1 MNSIKKRKLTQDFP
15 KFIAEKEKLQ
25 LQTESR
31 GWLNDKEEKIL
42 SKKISDIL
50 IKFTEKIAE
59 FSFIQADHF
68 ESIRREIDIKREC
81 LIQEIYLNEKIDINR
96 LNLIQNMIKEIEQL
110 EKEFRSNFDNNIKPS
125 LIGTHL
131 DKNSNFFAN
140 FKTQLNL
147 FDSRLLELKSNYKN
161 FKLFE
166 YDLRRNKIVNE
177 NETSLGRLILF
188 KNFFSTTNEP
198 ILNILITNYEY
209 EPWRNRISIFNL
221 NTNSI
226 LKSLI
231 IEKVIEYHVFDD
243 STKVASF
250 GDSLIQIWDLAE
262 ATTTNQSCLQKFH
275 HENVT
280 CIKMLSLT
288 RLASGS
294 DNGSI
299 KIWNVESGECMHVL
313 LGHTMRIL
321 SLESINGDANSLI
334 SLSWDETMRFWDLN
348 NETCI
353 KCIKGCDFKLIKS
366 LKNKLFASVDNS
378 SYYGDKT
385 IKIWNFING
394 KCEQMLKG
402 HSRFINN
409 LEFYSSKNQLISC
422 SDDKTIRIWDMNMYR
437 CVNVVD
443 SHQKC
448 FDSIK
453 LVPYSHDSFASQ
465 MLLAFVGKLVFL
477 LDLNTCEWMKSFQLE
492 SNYNQV
498 HVCKNSQRFLDI

>member
-15 KFIAEKEKLQ
+15 KF
-25 LQTESR
+25 
-31 GWLNDKEEKIL
+31 EKIF
-42 SKKISDIL
+42 SKKISEIDDIL
-50 IKFTEKIAE
+50 IRFTQKIAE
-59 FSFIQADHF
+59 FSLIQADHF

-81 LIQEIYLNEKIDINR
+81 LIQDIYLNKKIDLNR
-96 LNLIQNMIKEIEQL
+96 LNLIQKQSHDMIKEIEQL
-110 EKEFRSNFDNNIKPS
+110 ENEFRSNFDQNIKPN
-125 LIGTHL
+125 LIG
-131 DKNSNFFAN
+131 KNSN
-140 FKTQLNL
+140 LNL
-147 FDSRLLELKSNYKN
+147 FDSRFLELKNNYKN

-166 YDLRRNKIVNE
+166 YDLRRNKFVNE

-188 KNFFSTTNEP
+188 KNFFSTTNEQ
-198 ILNILITNYEY
+198 ILNIVIANYEY
-209 EPWRNRISIFNL
+209 EPWRNRISVFNL

-231 IEKVIEYHVFDD
+231 LEKVIDYHMFDD
-243 STKVASF
+243 TTKVASF

-262 ATTTNQSCLQKFH
+262 SNTTNQSCLQKFH

-294 DNGSI
+294 DHGSI
-299 KIWNVESGECMHVL
+299 KIWNVESGECLHVL
-313 LGHTMRIL
+313 LDHTMRIL
-321 SLESINGDANSLI
+321 SLESFDGDANSLI

-348 NETCI
+348 NQSCTR
-353 KCIKGCDFKLIKS
+353 CIKGCNFKLIKTV
-366 LKNKLFASVDNS
+366 KKRLFASVDNS
-378 SYYGDKT
+378 SYYGDKK
-385 IKIWNFING
+385 IKIWNFRNG
-394 KCEQMLKG
+394 KCEKILKG

-422 SDDKTIRIWDMNMYR
+422 SDDKTIRIWDMNVYR
-437 CVNVVD
+437 CVNVID

-448 FDSIK
+448 FDLIK
-453 LVPYSHDSFASQ
+453 LVPNSDDDSFASQ

-477 LDLNTCEWMKSFQLE
+477 LDLNTCDWMKSFQLE
-492 SNYNQV
+492 NNYNQV